1 MLQHGGYTF
10 TPEADAAAQPIP
22 NEAPTTFVAA
32 LQREA
37 LATA

>member
-1 MLQHGGYTF
+1 MLQHGAYTF
-10 TPEADAAAQPIP
+10 TPTAAAAAQPVP
-22 NEAPTTFVAA
+22 NEAPPNFVAA